1 MNLAQAFKKRSKL
14 QNEIVELRNMY
25 SSSTLVREEGEEEQ
39 TDRLNGMTCKQW
51 LDEISFK
58 ESQLESLVAM
68 IDEANKNI
76 KPTLSK
82 IQLLKN
88 MRKFRENLLHLLR
101 SNAGEK
107 RYYAENDK
115 TVKYVLN
122 LNPKE
127 IYESIKQIEKE
138 IELLEDKVSNYN
150 AITLINDG
158 KVEERK

>member
-1 MNLAQAFKKRSKL
+1 MNLTQAFKRRNKL
-14 QNEIVELRNMY
+14 QNEINNLREMY
-25 SSSTLVREEGEEEQ
+25 SNSTLIREENEPEQ
-39 TDRLNGMTCKQW
+39 VDKLNGMTCKQL

-58 ESQLESLVAM
+58 ENNLEALITM

-82 IQLLKN
+82 IQHLKS
-88 MRKFRENLLHLLR
+88 MKKFRENLLNLLR

-115 TVKYVLN
+115 TIKYFLN

-127 IYESIKQIEKE
+127 VYKSIKLIEEE
-138 IELLEDKVSNYN
+138 IEMLEDKVSNYN
-150 AITLINDG
+150 ATTLINAD
-158 KVEERK
+158 KAVEK

>member
-1 MNLAQAFKKRSKL
+1 MNLSQAFKKRSKL

-25 SSSTLVREEGEEEQ
+25 SSSTLVREESEEEQ

-51 LDEISFK
+51 LDEITLK

-88 MRKFRENLLHLLR
+88 TKKFRENLLHLLR

-115 TVKYVLN
+115 TVKYALN

-127 IYESIKQIEKE
+127 IYESIKQIAKE

-150 AITLINDG
+150 ATTLINDD
-158 KVEERK
+158 KAEEYK

>member
-1 MNLAQAFKKRSKL
+1 MNLSQAFKKRSKL

-25 SSSTLVREEGEEEQ
+25 SSSALVREEGEEEQ

-51 LDEISFK
+51 LDEIAFK
-58 ESQLESLVAM
+58 ESNLESLVAM

-107 RYYAENDK
+107 KYYAENDK

-127 IYESIKQIEKE
+127 VYESIKQIEKE

-150 AITLINDG
+150 ATTLINDG
-158 KVEERK
+158 KVEEHK

>member
-51 LDEISFK
+51 LDEITLK
-58 ESQLESLVAM
+58 ESQLESLVAR

-127 IYESIKQIEKE
+127 VYESIKQIEKE
-138 IELLEDKVSNYN
+138 IESLEDKVSNYN
-150 AITLINDG
+150 ATTLINDG

>member
-1 MNLAQAFKKRSKL
+1 MNLSQAFKKRSKL

-51 LDEISFK
+51 LDEITSK
-58 ESQLESLVAM
+58 ESQLESLVAR

-127 IYESIKQIEKE
+127 VYESIKQIEKE

-150 AITLINDG
+150 ATTLINDG

>member
-1 MNLAQAFKKRSKL
+1 MNLAQAFKKRNKL
-14 QNEIVELRNMY
+14 QNEINELRSMCN
-25 SSSTLVREEGEEEQ
+25 SSALIREEGEEEQ
-39 TDRLNGMTCKQW
+39 TDKLNGMTCKEW
-51 LDEISFK
+51 LDTIAFK
-58 ESQLESLVAM
+58 ENNLESLIAM

-88 MRKFRENLLHLLR
+88 MKKFRENLLHVLR

>member
-1 MNLAQAFKKRSKL
+1 
-14 QNEIVELRNMY
+14 
-25 SSSTLVREEGEEEQ
+25 
-39 TDRLNGMTCKQW
+39 
-51 LDEISFK
+51 
-58 ESQLESLVAM
+58 M

-88 MRKFRENLLHLLR
+88 MKKFRENLLHLLR

-127 IYESIKQIEKE
+127 VYESIKQIEKE
-138 IELLEDKVSNYN
+138 IEVLEDKVSNYN
-150 AITLINDG
+150 ATTLINDG
-158 KVEERK
+158 KIEERK

>member
-1 MNLAQAFKKRSKL
+1 MNLAQAFKKRNKL
-14 QNEIVELRNMY
+14 QNEINELRSMC
-25 SSSTLVREEGEEEQ
+25 SSSALIREEGEEEQ
-39 TDRLNGMTCKQW
+39 TDKLNGMTCKEW
-51 LDEISFK
+51 FDTIAFK
-58 ESQLESLVAM
+58 ENNLESLIAM

-88 MRKFRENLLHLLR
+88 MKKFRENLLHVLR

-127 IYESIKQIEKE
+127 VYESIKQIEKE

>member
-25 SSSTLVREEGEEEQ
+25 SSSTLVREEGEGEQ

-51 LDEISFK
+51 LDEITSK
-58 ESQLESLVAM
+58 ESQLESLVAR

-76 KPTLSK
+76 KPILSK

-88 MRKFRENLLHLLR
+88 TRKFRENLLHLLR

-127 IYESIKQIEKE
+127 VYESIKQIGKE

-150 AITLINDG
+150 ATTLINDD
-158 KVEERK
+158 KVEECK

>member
-1 MNLAQAFKKRSKL
+1 
-14 QNEIVELRNMY
+14 
-25 SSSTLVREEGEEEQ
+25 
-39 TDRLNGMTCKQW
+39 
-51 LDEISFK
+51 
-58 ESQLESLVAM
+58 M

-82 IQLLKN
+82 IQLLKS
-88 MRKFRENLLHLLR
+88 MKKFRESLLNLLR

-138 IELLEDKVSNYN
+138 IEVLEDKVSNYN
-150 AITLINDG
+150 ATTLINDN
-158 KVEERK
+158 KVEECKVEECR